1 MPRLRIGVVPY
12 LNALPLI
19 EGLEDASGVDLQTA
33 SPAKLEADLDS
44 GALDAAL
51 LPVVSLFTRPNL
63 AMFPF
68 AGIASEEEAGSVL
81 FFKRTGAQKIERVAY
96 DAGSR
101 ASVALL
107 RILLAEDGI
116 NPDWVA
122 MEPNLDKML
131 ALADGALLI
140 GDTALAS
147 AKDPRLVFD
156 LVARWKKLTGMPFV
170 FAVWASRADHP
181 SRSDLTRLFTES
193 SMRGLSRPATIAQR
207 KDGYMGLSAL
217 DILTYFTKNLRY
229 RLGIIHM
236 DAIDLFRQ
244 KCAKLPPLPA
254 AAENKAAAKDK
265 AAPSMAF
272 DPRHARTR

>member
-1 MPRLRIGVVPY
+1 MNQRIKIGVVPY

-19 EGLEDASGVDLQTA
+19 EGLEESSGVDLRMAT
-33 SPAKLEADLDS
+33 PAELEAGLDD
-44 GALDAAL
+44 GTLDAAMV
-51 LPVVSLFTRPNL
+51 PVITLFSRPHL

-81 FFKRTGAQKIERVAY
+81 FFKRPGCQAIERVAY
-96 DAGSR
+96 DHGSR
-101 ASVALL
+101 TSVALL
-107 RILLAEDGI
+107 RIILAEEGI
-116 NPDWVA
+116 QPDWVA

-140 GDTALAS
+140 GDVALAA

-156 LVARWKKLTGMPFV
+156 LVARWKKMTGLPFV
-170 FAVWASRADHP
+170 FAVWAARADHP
-181 SRSDLTRLFTES
+181 RRAELTRLFTDA
-193 SMRGLSRPATIAQR
+193 SMRGLSRPASIAQR
-207 KDGYMGLSAL
+207 KDGYMGMSAL
-217 DILTYFTKNLRY
+217 DILTYYTKNLRY

-254 AAENKAAAKDK
+254 AAAAVKASSSPSAA
-265 AAPSMAF
+265 SLQ
-272 DPRHARTR
+272 ARTR